1 MSEIDLDLIK
11 AELPNYT
18 PLGRSGLL
26 PALHAAQKLYGWL
39 PERVAA
45 EVAKSLRVP
54 LADVHGVIVF
64 YSLFYNEPTAKR
76 VIRVCTD
83 AACALKGGDKVL
95 NHLCSN
101 HGLKPR
107 QTTRDLSLT
116 IEPSPCLGLC
126 EHAPAVWEAG
136 SDQSSV
142 ISENGAIHVSLNRRP
157 PSIVGGPLRL
167 LTANCGNGT
176 TSLAKYGKYSAFTK
190 ALGMKPEEIVD
201 EIKAS
206 GLVGRGGAA
215 FPTGIK
221 WEGAAKTQSDQKYI
235 VCNADESEPGTFKD
249 RVLLLDDPHRTVEG
263 MLIAAYAIGA
273 SKGYIYIRAEY
284 PFIIPVLENALKESR
299 EAGLLGENILGS
311 GFSFDI
317 EIRVGA
323 GAYIC
328 GEETALFESIEGK
341 RGFPRIKPPFPT
353 THGVFGKPTVINN
366 VETLC
371 NVPLII
377 AKGSA
382 EYRTIGT
389 EKSPGPKL
397 FCVSG
402 DVARAGVYE
411 VPFGVT
417 LRELLE
423 MAGGVA
429 GGKQMQ
435 SVLFGGAAG
444 AFATSAHLDVK
455 MTFEDL
461 RGVGLPLGSGVV
473 MVFDETR
480 DMRDVLKRLGHFFAH
495 ESCGKCYPC
504 QMGTQRQM
512 EILARIAE
520 GKTQKDDLVRLQ
532 DVGWTMTDASLCG
545 LGQTAASAVLS
556 AMKLWPE
563 IFRDEGRRL
572 ALSEV
577 EAMKDESA
585 KSGKP
590 ALSKVEGLKVGKKK
604 DESGKK
610 VAKVARAQKPV
621 KRVAAGKKVSKVSK
635 APKASKVKTKATKN
649 VTKTK
654 VMKKKVVAKKSRK

>member
-1 MSEIDLDLIK
+1 MSEIDLAPLVPAIE
-11 AELPNYT
+11 AYI

-26 PALHAAQKLYGWL
+26 PALHAAQKIYGWISE
-39 PERVAA
+39 PVAT
-45 EVAKSLRVP
+45 VISKSLGVP
-54 LADVHGVIVF
+54 LADIHGVIEF
-64 YSLFYNEPTAKR
+64 YSLFYNEPVGR
-76 VIRVCTD
+76 RILRVCTD
-83 AACALKGGDKVL
+83 QACALKGADGVL
-95 NHLCSN
+95 HHLCS
-101 HGLKPR
+101 HHRLEPG
-107 QTTRDLSLT
+107 QTAHDLSLT
-116 IEPSPCLGLC
+116 IESSPCLGLC
-126 EHAPAVWEAG
+126 EQAPAALVNAEAETNIDLEKDTYELG
-136 SDQSSV
+136 
-142 ISENGAIHVSLNRRP
+142 RP
-157 PSIVGGPLRL
+157 KSIVGGSIRL

-176 TSLAKYGKYSAFTK
+176 TSLAQYGSYPGLAK
-190 ALGMKPEEIVD
+190 ALEMKPEEIVN
-201 EIKAS
+201 EVKSS

-221 WEGAAKTQSDQKYI
+221 WEGAAKAPGTEKYI
-235 VCNADESEPGTFKD
+235 ICNADESEPGTFKD
-249 RVLLLDDPHRTVEG
+249 RILLIDDPHRTIEG
-263 MLIAAYAIGA
+263 MLIAGYAIGA
-273 SKGYIYIRAEY
+273 RKGYIYIRAEY
-284 PFIIPVLENALKESR
+284 PYILPVLENALNEAR
-299 EAGLLGENILGS
+299 EANLLGENILGS

-341 RGFPRIKPPFPT
+341 RGFPRVKPPFPT
-353 THGVFGKPTVINN
+353 THGLFGKPTVINN

-377 AKGSA
+377 SQGAA
-382 EYRTIGT
+382 EYRKIGT

-402 DVARAGVYE
+402 DVTIPGLYE

-429 GGKQMQ
+429 NEKQLQ

-444 AFATSAHLDVK
+444 AFATSEHLDVR

-461 RGVGLPLGSGVV
+461 RTVGLPLGSGVV

-504 QMGTQRQM
+504 QMGTQRQKEM
-512 EILARIAE
+512 LDRIAAGRTLE
-520 GKTQKDDLVRLQ
+520 GDLIRLE

-556 AMKLWPE
+556 AIKLWPE
-563 IFRDEGRRL
+563 MFAD
-572 ALSEV
+572 S
-577 EAMKDESA
+577 
-585 KSGKP
+585 
-590 ALSKVEGLKVGKKK
+590 
-604 DESGKK
+604 
-610 VAKVARAQKPV
+610 
-621 KRVAAGKKVSKVSK
+621 
-635 APKASKVKTKATKN
+635 
-649 VTKTK
+649 
-654 VMKKKVVAKKSRK
+654 

>member
-1 MSEIDLDLIK
+1 MTDNVASSLHTAIEKFI
-11 AELPNYT
+11 

-26 PALHAAQKLYGWL
+26 PALHAAQNIYGWISE
-39 PERVAA
+39 PVAT
-45 EVAKSLRVP
+45 EIAKALHVP
-54 LADVHGVIVF
+54 LADVHGVIEF
-64 YSLFYNEPTAKR
+64 YSLFYDQPTSKH

-83 AACALKGGDKVL
+83 VACGVKGGDGIL
-95 NHLCSN
+95 HHLCEH
-101 HGLKPR
+101 HGLKPG
-107 QTTRDLSLT
+107 QTTEDLSLT

-126 EHAPAVWEAG
+126 EHAPVALVDDEAETNIDLAKDKYELG
-136 SDQSSV
+136 
-142 ISENGAIHVSLNRRP
+142 RP
-157 PSIVGGPLRL
+157 PSNVYGSIRM

-176 TSLAKYGKYSAFTK
+176 TSLAGYGKYSAFTK
-190 ALGMKPEEIVD
+190 AIGMKPEDVVN
-201 EIKAS
+201 EIKSS

-215 FPTGIK
+215 FPAGIK
-221 WEGAAKTQSDQKYI
+221 WEGAAKAEADQKYV

-249 RVLLLDDPHRTVEG
+249 RVLLIDDPHKTIEG
-263 MLIAAYAIGA
+263 MLIAGYAIGA

-284 PFIIPVLENALKESR
+284 PYIVPVLQNALKESR
-299 EAGLLGENILGS
+299 IAGLLGENVLGS

-353 THGVFGKPTVINN
+353 THGLFGKPTVINN

-371 NVPLII
+371 NVPLIV
-377 AKGSA
+377 AKGAA
-382 EYRTIGT
+382 EYCKIGT

-402 DVARAGVYE
+402 DVERTGVYE

-423 MAGGVA
+423 MAGGVKD
-429 GGKQMQ
+429 GKRLK

-444 AFATSAHLDVK
+444 AFATSDHLDVK

-480 DMRDVLKRLGHFFAH
+480 DIRDVLNRLGHFFAH

-504 QMGTQRQM
+504 QMGTQRQK
-512 EILARIAE
+512 EILKRIAT
-520 GKTQKDDLVRLQ
+520 GKTLPEDLNRLQ

-556 AMKLWPE
+556 AIKLWPE
-563 IFRDEGRRL
+563 LFDVGKRSKAKKITT
-572 ALSEV
+572 
-577 EAMKDESA
+577 KKPSA
-585 KSGKP
+585 KKT
-590 ALSKVEGLKVGKKK
+590 
-604 DESGKK
+604 
-610 VAKVARAQKPV
+610 
-621 KRVAAGKKVSKVSK
+621 
-635 APKASKVKTKATKN
+635 TKAKS
-649 VTKTK
+649 
-654 VMKKKVVAKKSRK
+654 KKSISKKR